1 MTPSCD
7 GSEEPADPAA
17 VLGSAV
23 SLWQSCQR
31 EPRINLSA
39 CYGDGI
45 RWMREVMR
53 VATLFETWA
62 TRHVCFDGFDE
73 CWPYFLEDRFGDAC
87 IALFGADG
95 LARFAEADCLRVALR
110 LRLAVTCSKSMI
122 VPLNLCAENPVERAG
137 FLRFR
142 IQTMRCTG
150 VDNSVV
156 PLTGDDDPLDGEMG
170 PPFFALYGIGSDDL
184 LEHIADRATYTD
196 VRTLALKLAP
206 GILFPEAPVVSY
218 PKDSAI

>member
-1 MTPSCD
+1 MIPGC
-7 GSEEPADPAA
+7 GGNEGPADPAA

-45 RWMREVMR
+45 QWMREVMR

-87 IALFGADG
+87 TALIGADG
-95 LARFAEADCLRVALR
+95 LARFAEADCLGVALR
-110 LRLAVTCSKSMI
+110 LRLPVTCSGSI
-122 VPLNLCAENPVERAG
+122 TVPLNLCAENPVARAG

-150 VDNSVV
+150 GDDGVV
-156 PLTGDDDPLDGEMG
+156 PMTVDDDPLDREIGR
-170 PPFFALYGIGSDDL
+170 PFFALYGIGPDEL

-196 VRTLALKLAP
+196 VRTL
-206 GILFPEAPVVSY
+206 V
-218 PKDSAI
+218 